1 MKTRFPG
8 ILALRC
14 AAVSCGILL
23 SACASVYSVTVDPA
37 RNDVYG
43 GVRLDGRII
52 GAAATNGSV
61 ACGLP
66 NCEAP
71 RVWMLAGGAVCDLP
85 LSLIGDTLL
94 LPYTAIRALT
104 SGPAD
109 TPG

>member
-1 MKTRFPG
+1 MKKR
-8 ILALRC
+8 LA
-14 AAVSCGILL
+14 ALL
-23 SACASVYSVTVDPA
+23 LGLPLAGCASVYSVTVDPA

-43 GVRLDGRII
+43 GVRLDGHII

-61 ACGLP
+61 SCGLR
-66 NCEAP
+66 NCDAP

-85 LSLIGDTLL
+85 LSLLGDTLL

-104 SGPAD
+104 AAPAD